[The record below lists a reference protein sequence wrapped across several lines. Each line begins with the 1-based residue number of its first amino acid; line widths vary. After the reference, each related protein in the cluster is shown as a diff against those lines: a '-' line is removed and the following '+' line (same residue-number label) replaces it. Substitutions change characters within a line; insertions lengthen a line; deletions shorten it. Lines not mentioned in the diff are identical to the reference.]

1 MTARTQGAFASHP
14 VASTQSVDEAKAVL
28 SDTFLP
34 IEFPTL
40 AGSDDLHLELNA
52 LKTGR
57 MTLGFMRF
65 DRPIRIS
72 TAEPENYH
80 VDIPLQGKAGLQ
92 AAHGRR
98 VAADRHTAG
107 VFMPGRAVD
116 LDCGEDFAQ
125 VALMISRTELQ
136 NKLEELVDWKTL
148 SPVQFDDALDLT
160 AGGRTLLHAVRT
172 IDDASQEQDG
182 MLQHPLAVHS
192 LEQTVLHA
200 LLFTHQHNHSEALR
214 GHVQRAGPRAVHE
227 AVALL
232 RSDPA
237 RAWTVSDLA
246 AACSTSTRSLQE
258 GFRKT
263 HDSTPTAYLRRLRLE
278 KVHEELLTATPDTA
292 TISETAT
299 KWGFTHL
306 GRFALAYSTLFAEKP
321 SETLRA

>member
-1 MTARTQGAFASHP
+1 MSHP
-14 VASTQSVDEAKAVL
+14 VASTHSADEAKAVL

-34 IEFPTL
+34 VEFPAL

-57 MTLGFMRF
+57 MTFGFMRF

-80 VDIPLQGKAGLQ
+80 VDIPLQGRAGLR
-92 AAHGRR
+92 AAHGHHLA
-98 VAADRHTAG
+98 VDRHTAG

-116 LDCGEDFAQ
+116 LDCGDDFAQ
-125 VALMISRTELQ
+125 VALMLSRVDLQ
-136 NKLEELVDWKTL
+136 NKIEELLDWKTL
-148 SPVQFDDALDLT
+148 LPVEFDGALDLT
-160 AGGRTLLHAVRT
+160 AGGRTLLHTVR
-172 IDDASQEQDG
+172 IINDASQDQNG

-192 LEQTVLHA
+192 LEQAVIHA
-200 LLFTHQHNHSEALR
+200 LLFTHQHNHSDALR
-214 GHVQRAGPRAVHE
+214 RHVQRAGPRAVHE

-232 RSDPA
+232 RNDPA
-237 RAWTVSDLA
+237 RAWTVPDLA

-278 KVHEELLTATPDTA
+278 KVHEELLKSKPGISTV
-292 TISETAT
+292 SETAT